1 MRSIGFFDQLI
12 GGIFMD
18 IEQLTAFT
26 RIARVGSFTRAAQ
39 ALGLPQPTISGRI
52 RALEEAV
59 GGALFHR
66 NGRKLTLTERG
77 VRFLPYAERTL
88 ELLAE
93 GVERAGLAEEG
104 QFGRVTLGAMV
115 SMAASPLGPAVDLF
129 LRTHPRVD
137 LWIES
142 GHSNQ
147 VMEMLRDGI
156 AQLGLITAPYLDS
169 DIETIA
175 RFRDPLV
182 LVTGPDHP
190 LARSEPRSL
199 REVVHEANP
208 FLWIMYSLEMD
219 HLRQRMHAEPGA
231 REVDLP
237 AATLREVL
245 LSGTGAGIMTASTV
259 RSDIEQGRLVRIETT
274 DANHLIRETALVAL
288 AHRALPNAAIAFAG
302 IIEREARRLG
312 FAVDGRG
319 STVLSATQATAG
331 KTAGTR
337 NAALSP
343 AQATERSLR

>member
-1 MRSIGFFDQLI
+1 MRSIGFFDQWI
-12 GGIFMD
+12 GRDFMD

-104 QFGRVTLGAMV
+104 QFGRVTIGTMV
-115 SMAASPLGPAVDLF
+115 SMAATPLGPAVERF

-142 GHSNQ
+142 GHSYQ

-156 AQLGLITAPYLDS
+156 VQLGLITAPYLGP

-182 LVTGPDHP
+182 LVTSPGHP
-190 LARSEPRSL
+190 LARGEPRSL

-219 HLRQRMHAEPGA
+219 RLRQQAHAEPGA

-237 AATLREVL
+237 AATIREVL
-245 LSGTGAGIMTASTV
+245 LSGVGAGFMTASTAQDELD
-259 RSDIEQGRLVRIETT
+259 RGRLVRIETT
-274 DANHLIRETALVAL
+274 DAGHLVRETALVAL
-288 AHRALPNAAIAFAG
+288 MHRELPRATVAFAQT
-302 IIEREARRLG
+302 IASEAQRAG
-312 FAVDGRG
+312 FAVDLGD
-319 STVLSATQATAG
+319 SKVFHAT
-331 KTAGTR
+331 
-337 NAALSP
+337 
-343 AQATERSLR
+343 